1 MVVATTAA
9 ITTTTTTMPPAMAP
23 IRSEADPWETVVEVV
38 APEVLAMDEVAE
50 VGAEIVGGLAFEA
63 VLKVAV
69 ARELGGE
76 VEKSAVH
83 RIVVQ
88 CIQ

>member
-1 MVVATTAA
+1 
-9 ITTTTTTMPPAMAP
+9 
-23 IRSEADPWETVVEVV
+23 
-38 APEVLAMDEVAE
+38 MDEVAE
-50 VGAEIVGGLAFEA
+50 VEAEIVGGLA

-83 RIVVQ
+83 KNCGSVHTMTSYRDITFHY
-88 CIQ
+88 CDLS

>member
-1 MVVATTAA
+1 
-9 ITTTTTTMPPAMAP
+9 MPPAMAP

-38 APEVLAMDEVAE
+38 ALEVLAMDEVAE
-50 VGAEIVGGLAFEA
+50 VGAEIAFEA

-69 ARELGGE
+69 ARELGSK

-83 RIVVQ
+83 KNCGSGHIRTIGITSHY
-88 CIQ
+88 CDLH